1 MLKFTSYHEAV
12 QVAKETELSAY
23 DFDPYS
29 LVEIVHE
36 EGTILHY
43 KSAFIKEWKDYIL
56 VFTEHHGTHVYHKS
70 DLHDYATYIRKE
82 PEKLEFTGYVDKCE
96 FCEKEFKVENLE
108 YAHHPD
114 FEKYDESEYYVF
126 CADCQDIVGSKFED
140 LWRKLNT
147 EGAYDMEK

>member
-1 MLKFTSYHEAV
+1 M
-12 QVAKETELSAY
+12 
-23 DFDPYS
+23 
-29 LVEIVHE
+29 
-36 EGTILHY
+36 
-43 KSAFIKEWKDYIL
+43 
-56 VFTEHHGTHVYHKS
+56 
-70 DLHDYATYIRKE
+70 
-82 PEKLEFTGYVDKCE
+82 EFTGYVDKCE

-147 EGAYDMEK
+147 EGAYDMEKDCTKPWGFTWGRDDIEHIKKACATVMKEDYVDTWLDTPSPAFRKTPKYAIEQGDYEDVYAMVYHMGCGEFS